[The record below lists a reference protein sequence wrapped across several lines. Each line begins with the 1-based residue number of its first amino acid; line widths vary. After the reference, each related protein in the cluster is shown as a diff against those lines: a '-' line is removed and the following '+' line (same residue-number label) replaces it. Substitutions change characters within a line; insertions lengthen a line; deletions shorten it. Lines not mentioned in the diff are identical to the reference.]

1 MTDVKKNR
9 EPLFRVVKREDV
21 SSGKAILIRALA
33 VFAALLV
40 NGIFILCIT
49 GVDPVSAYLKML
61 EGAFG
66 NSIYLWATI
75 NATMKL
81 LCISVALSL
90 AFKMQF
96 WNCGGE
102 GQVLIGALAA
112 AFVMAKFGESVPG
125 IALFVLM
132 FLAAAVSG
140 AIWGLIPA
148 VFKAQWNT
156 NETLFTLMMNY
167 VAIQLVSY
175 TYNVWRGQ
183 ASGLGKLNKTTHAGW
198 FPEIMGQRAFL
209 NVIFVLLI
217 TVIVYFYLKYSKQGY
232 EISVVGG
239 SQNTARYAG
248 INVKK
253 VIIRTMALSG
263 MLCGICGFLTVAGN
277 DQTIS
282 TGTAGGYGFT
292 AIIVAWLSKFNA
304 FYMLGVSLF
313 IVFLEKGTALIANDF
328 SSFSASASAIVTGVI
343 LFFVIGS
350 EFFMNYKLVFR
361 KKTAKGGKQEWT
373 A

>member
-1 MTDVKKNR
+1 MTEAKKTR
-9 EPLFRVVKREDV
+9 EPLFRVVKCEEV
-21 SSGKAILIRALA
+21 GTKKAILIRALA

-40 NGIFILCIT
+40 NGIFILCVT

-66 NSIYLWATI
+66 NKIYLWATI

-90 AFKMQF
+90 AFKMKF

-102 GQVLIGALAA
+102 GQVLAGALAA
-112 AFVMAKFGESVPG
+112 AFVMAKFGESVPNLV
-125 IALFVLM
+125 LFLLM
-132 FLAAAVSG
+132 FLAAAVFG
-140 AIWGLIPA
+140 AVWGVIPA
-148 VFKAQWNT
+148 IFKAQWNT

-167 VAIQLVSY
+167 VIIQLVSY
-175 TYNVWRGQ
+175 TCNIWRGQ

-198 FPEIMGQRAFL
+198 FPEIFGQRAFL

-217 TVIVYFYLKYSKQGY
+217 TVIVYFYLKYSKHGY

-239 SQNTARYAG
+239 SQNTG

-253 VIIRTMALSG
+253 VIIRTMAISG

-328 SSFSASASAIVTGVI
+328 STFSASASAIVTGVI

-350 EFFMNYKLVFR
+350 EFFLNYKLVFR
-361 KKTAKGGKQEWT
+361 KKNEKGGEQ